1 MKRLLKLVKNHPA
14 STASALRASAAPPTS
29 GTASIDNLQGASVAA
44 AELSDV
50 LGASLKGIDLEDNL
64 CAQARALATRLDDE
78 ASRYD
83 NAQLSP
89 EQCDEKWTCSQDQS
103 LLISLAWNCANE
115 SYNSASIRLPRT
127 IKNCVLTHDHEVT
140 PSLNGTV
147 KAATFTTVDL
157 QEISNGNELL
167 PVLVI
172 AIRGTAST
180 VDHIVNINSKP
191 QDASHF
197 INPACFELDDHSP
210 QSKLGAHSGF
220 LHSAMALAAIV
231 SERIKAYSRLH
242 ADTGSH
248 ILFTGHSAGGAVA
261 SLLFLHYISEE
272 LPKNARRFSCVT
284 FGAPPVVTLPLMHGI
299 RHQRLPTNLC
309 LNLINEFDLVTR
321 ADKNYVLSLVN
332 LLRPRD
338 DPSLVDAEADAG
350 CEQASGLF
358 SDYAEGC
365 WPLPRSLYSHVGPRI
380 VLFMRLG
387 SSQEHSPQLR
397 AASISRN
404 EFDRLLFCRLS
415 VHKRKYYAQTVGQLV
430 AGQANGVIGEA

>member
-1 MKRLLKLVKNHPA
+1 MKRLLKLVKNHPT
-14 STASALRASAAPPTS
+14 STASTLRASAAPPTS
-29 GTASIDNLQGASVAA
+29 GTASIDNLQGASAAA

-50 LGASLKGIDLEDNL
+50 LGASLKDIDLEDNL
-64 CAQARALATRLDDE
+64 SAQARALATRLDDE

-103 LLISLAWNCANE
+103 LLLSLAWDCANE
-115 SYNSASIRLPRT
+115 SYNSTSPRLPRT
-127 IKNCVLTHDHEVT
+127 IKDCVLTHDHEVT
-140 PSLNGTV
+140 PSINGTV

-191 QDASHF
+191 HDASHF
-197 INPACFELDDHSP
+197 IVSQWFCLHSRR
-210 QSKLGAHSGF
+210 KLEAHSGF
-220 LHSAMALAAIV
+220 LHSAMALEAIV

-261 SLLFLHYISEE
+261 SLLFLHYISEAIS
-272 LPKNARRFSCVT
+272 KNARRFSCVT
-284 FGAPPVVTLPLMHGI
+284 FGAPPVVTLPLMDGI
-299 RHQRLPTNLC
+299 RHRRLPKNLC

-332 LLRPRD
+332 LLRSRN
-338 DPSLVDAEADAG
+338 DPSLVVADAAAG
-350 CEQASGLF
+350 CEQASGSF
-358 SDYAEGC
+358 SDNAEGC

-380 VLFMRLG
+380 ILFMRLG
-387 SSQEHSPQLR
+387 SSQEHLPRLCAVSVSLK
-397 AASISRN
+397 

-430 AGQANGVIGEA
+430 AGQANGMIEEA